1 MYSVITLQGALSRD
15 RRSTVLAG
23 STEFCVYIHGVYI
36 HCIHVVIQTTSVLLQ
51 VMTAATAIARLD
63 EYTAAVDDRTSFSP
77 PVFRPRPPALNTTA
91 PEVRRHLA
99 MRAAYHGVDTTPSEA
114 GKSAKP
120 AQTYRATA
128 RCSER
133 LPPGKVCM
141 RPSAVLEG
149 EDLEWMPA
157 VVLEGFRPLWCE
169 RALLLEPVVRER
181 AHVRALG
188 ALDQVE
194 FVLRLGEEADL
205 GPEVNARTV
214 VIDMLPPGA
223 SEDMRREA
231 RCIHGKPQFRQ
242 VALD

>member
-1 MYSVITLQGALSRD
+1 
-15 RRSTVLAG
+15 
-23 STEFCVYIHGVYI
+23 
-36 HCIHVVIQTTSVLLQ
+36 
-51 VMTAATAIARLD
+51 MTAATAIARLD
-63 EYTAAVDDRTSFSP
+63 EHAAAVDDRTEFSH
-77 PVFRPRPPALNTTA
+77 PVFRLHSPALNTTA

-99 MRAAYHGVDTTPSEA
+99 MRAAYHGVDTAVDTTPPEA

-120 AQTYRATA
+120 AQTYCATA

-133 LPPGKVCM
+133 LPPGKVCT

-188 ALDQVE
+188 AVDQAE
-194 FVLRLGEEADL
+194 FVLRLGDEADL

-223 SEDMRREA
+223 SEDMHWEA
-231 RCIHGKPQFRQ
+231 RCVHGKPQFGQ
-242 VALD
+242 VVLDR